1 MSRALRGQP
10 KSTPRTQS
18 ESQSVIGN
26 FASAALVLFG
36 CPTVM
41 KLSKQKIMKA
51 IVLTLLLLAG
61 ATVFASRSQ
70 QQEPREARDK
80 VILPE
85 NYLPEGEARDV
96 IFQACVQCHDLRNTV
111 SQRKTAAAWKRT
123 VDEMIWRGAPLTA
136 VEAETIAKYLA
147 ASFGPDK
154 PIPEELQLKK
164 KSTSDKR

>member
-1 MSRALRGQP
+1 MAWLA
-10 KSTPRTQS
+10 
-18 ESQSVIGN
+18 EID
-26 FASAALVLFG
+26 AADAEGEPISNRKLCVGGVSFVWV
-36 CPTVM
+36 PEVM
-41 KLSKQKIMKA
+41 KLSKQKMMKA

-80 VILPE
+80 AILPE

-123 VDEMIWRGAPLTA
+123 VDEMIWRGAPLMA
-136 VEAETIAKYLA
+136 DEAETITKYLA

-154 PIPEELQLKK
+154 PIPEELKK
-164 KSTSDKR
+164 KSTGSKH

>member
-1 MSRALRGQP
+1 MAWLAD
-10 KSTPRTQS
+10 
-18 ESQSVIGN
+18 IN
-26 FASAALVLFG
+26 AADAEEEPISNRKLCVGGVSFVWL
-36 CPTVM
+36 PEAM

-51 IVLTLLLLAG
+51 MVVALLLLGG

-70 QQEPREARDK
+70 EQEPREARDK
-80 VILPE
+80 PILPE

-147 ASFGPDK
+147 TSFGPDK